1 MYRARSSLCWRF
13 FLDYMVYGTLNWVR
27 RTFFG
32 LKTTAHNRLSL
43 FTVRLMTMN
52 RYMTIA
58 DIKHLCNYVPLRNPV
73 EAWESTIQSAVSAE
87 QFHSSKDDAT
97 PHLAQSKDC
106 NESTASNSDRSG
118 GKNDFSA
125 EEQHR
130 IVTAG

>member
-1 MYRARSSLCWRF
+1 
-13 FLDYMVYGTLNWVR
+13 
-27 RTFFG
+27 
-32 LKTTAHNRLSL
+32 
-43 FTVRLMTMN
+43 MN

-106 NESTASNSDRSG
+106 NKSTASNSDRSG

-130 IVTAG
+130 IVIAG